1 MSNFSTFNYLF
12 LFFVQ
17 LGFSS
22 NMVTSVT
29 SAGLYLYSLVA
40 KLWSGLMGSLVAK
53 LWSGLMGSLVAQTFN
68 RVTDK
73 NSSSILIY

>member
-1 MSNFSTFNYLF
+1 MSKFLTFNYLF
-12 LFFVQ
+12 LLFVQ

-29 SAGLYLYSLVA
+29 SAGLYFDSIV
-40 KLWSGLMGSLVAK
+40 VK

-68 RVTDK
+68 GVTDK